1 MMKKTV
7 IFMTLLLLIG
17 TLSACGSSDKESASA
32 SAPETQEESEAE
44 NTAAEEEAEA
54 ESSDEEEVFQI
65 ETESDEQEDAA
76 DSSDFDIDL
85 TELSSTMVYAEVYN
99 MMYTPDEYLGKS
111 VRMSGT
117 FTVYEGEDRNY
128 YACIIED
135 ATACCSQGIEFVLDG
150 DFSYPD
156 DYPDID
162 STITVSGIFDTYY
175 EGQSRYAQLID
186 AELE

>member
-7 IFMTLLLLIG
+7 IFMTLLLLTG

-32 SAPETQEESEAE
+32 SAAETQEE
-44 NTAAEEEAEA
+44 TEA

-65 ETESDEQEDAA
+65 ETESDEQENAA
-76 DSSDFDIDL
+76 GSSDFDIDL
-85 TELSSTMVYAEVYN
+85 TELSSAMVYAEVYN

-175 EGQSRYAQLID
+175 EGQSRYA
-186 AELE
+186 